1 MNIKQIKEKYTCLD
15 YLGESRVIKRLS
27 GCYLCRAPW
36 REDKH
41 PSLSVTLDGKGWQD
55 HSDGTHGNLID
66 MVARTIGTNDFG
78 RICAEFDHCPSS
90 FDTSRI
96 ITESKEK
103 ANAFASF
110 SVHPLH
116 RYELIGYLQ
125 ERGISPELAQS
136 FGVKE
141 AHYTFRTDRP
151 GYLFALAYP
160 NDNGGYELRSK
171 YRSKKE
177 DPQKPKKEGFQGS
190 KSPKGITTHILSE
203 NVSYVIFEGFFDMLS
218 FDTMMKQQGKPQY
231 NYIVLNSVV
240 NVDAAIETLKN
251 VNAQIYLC
259 LDNDK
264 AGTDTTLKIQNSFPE
279 AQDIRHRFLPY
290 KDVND
295 YHRGT
300 IKIDK

>member
-15 YLGESRVIKRLS
+15 YLGESRVIKKLS
-27 GCYLCRAPW
+27 GGYLCRAPW

-78 RICAEFDHCPSS
+78 RICAEFDHSPSS
-90 FDTSRI
+90 FDVSKI
-96 ITESKEK
+96 MTESKEK
-103 ANAFASF
+103 VSAFASF
-110 SVHPLH
+110 SIHPLNRH
-116 RYELIGYLQ
+116 ELIKYIQ
-125 ERGISPELAQS
+125 ERGIDPILAQS
-136 FGVKE
+136 LGVKE

-171 YRSKKE
+171 SMSKKE
-177 DPQKPKKEGFQGS
+177 DPKKPKKEGFQGS
-190 KSPKGITTHILSE
+190 KSPKGITTHILKE
-203 NVSYVIFEGFFDMLS
+203 NASYVIFEGFFDMLS
-218 FDTMMKQQGKPQY
+218 FDTMMKQQGKAQH
-231 NYIVLNSVV
+231 NYLVLNSVV
-240 NVDAAIETLKN
+240 NVDAAIEVLKN
-251 VNAQIYLC
+251 VKAQIYLC

-264 AGTDTTLKIQNSFPE
+264 AGNDTTLKIQNCFPE
-279 AQDIRHRFLPY
+279 AQDLRHRFLPY

-295 YHRGT
+295 YHRNKSKT
-300 IKIDK
+300 VI